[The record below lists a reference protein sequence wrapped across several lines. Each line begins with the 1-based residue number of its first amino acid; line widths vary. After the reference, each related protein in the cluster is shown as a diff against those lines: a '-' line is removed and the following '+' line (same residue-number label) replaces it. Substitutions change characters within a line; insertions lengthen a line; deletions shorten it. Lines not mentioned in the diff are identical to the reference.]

1 MLLGGSDTSAVTLEW
16 TMSNLL
22 NHPHVLRKAKAELD
36 AQVGQINLVD
46 EPDLSKLPYL
56 QNIITE
62 TLRLCPSAPLLVP
75 HLTSDDC
82 TINGYDVPRDTIVLV
97 NAWAMHRDPKLW
109 DDAESFKPERFENGE
124 AIEGYK
130 LMPFGLGRRA
140 CPGAG
145 LAQRVVGLT
154 LASLIQCFE
163 WKRISDKEIDM
174 SEGKGLTMPRVVPLE
189 ALCKSRPIMNN
200 VLSESESVDDI

>member
-22 NHPHVLRKAKAELD
+22 NHPSVLQKAKAELD
-36 AQVGQINLVD
+36 AQVGQQTLVD

-56 QNIITE
+56 QKIITE
-62 TLRLCPSAPLLVP
+62 TLRLCPSAPMLVP

-82 TINGYDVPRDTIVLV
+82 TIGGYDVPRDTIVLV
-97 NAWAMHRDPKLW
+97 NAWAIHRDPKLW
-109 DDAESFKPERFENGE
+109 DAAERFKPERFDKGVQV
-124 AIEGYK
+124 EGYK

-154 LASLIQCFE
+154 LASLSQCFE
-163 WKRISDKEIDM
+163 WKRIDM
-174 SEGKGLTMPRVVPLE
+174 SEGKGLTMPRIVPLE
-189 ALCKSRPIMNN
+189 ELCKSRPIMNS
-200 VLSESESVDDI
+200 VLSEPVDDI